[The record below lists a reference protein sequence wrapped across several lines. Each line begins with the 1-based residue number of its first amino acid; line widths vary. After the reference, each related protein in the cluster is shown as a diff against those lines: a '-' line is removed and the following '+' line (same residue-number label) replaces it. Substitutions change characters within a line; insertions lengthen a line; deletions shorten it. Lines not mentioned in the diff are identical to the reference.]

1 MKASP
6 GDSGCGKNA
15 VKATPTKSAM
25 SAIGI
30 LLKFRFTR
38 FDADLNIPPRAL
50 PNRVAVDDS
59 DDGACWS
66 ASIPPGLSLLKTRTF
81 MVANFS
87 GFPLPAIVPSGTNS
101 CRWLF
106 LLLLLVL
113 RRFLTVEV
121 VVVVVDSDDVVAVFL
136 LSEAIFIAATRV
148 PFFLFPLPT
157 PNRDGDDGTF
167 GVVVLVALVVVV
179 VAILLPLQQALLVVL
194 LLLFLKIGERRRR
207 RRRKFSTE

>member
-121 VVVVVDSDDVVAVFL
+121 VVVVVVDSDDVVAVFL

-148 PFFLFPLPT
+148 PFLLFPLPT

-179 VAILLPLQQALLVVL
+179 VAILLPLQ

>member
-121 VVVVVDSDDVVAVFL
+121 VVVVVVDSDDVVAVFL

-148 PFFLFPLPT
+148 PFLLFPLPI

-167 GVVVLVALVVVV
+167 AVVVLVALVVVV
-179 VAILLPLQQALLVVL
+179 VAILLPLQ

>member
-15 VKATPTKSAM
+15 VKAMPTKSAM

-38 FDADLNIPPRAL
+38 FDADLNISPRAM

-81 MVANFS
+81 MVAKFS

-121 VVVVVDSDDVVAVFL
+121 VVVVDSDDVVAVFL

-148 PFFLFPLPT
+148 PFLLFPLPT

-179 VAILLPLQQALLVVL
+179 AILLPLQQSLVLLL

-207 RRRKFSTE
+207 RRKFSTE

>member
-38 FDADLNIPPRAL
+38 FDADLNIPPSDL

-136 LSEAIFIAATRV
+136 PSEAIFIAATRV
-148 PFFLFPLPT
+148 PFLLFPLPT

-179 VAILLPLQQALLVVL
+179 AILLPLQQSLLVLL